1 MKLIILLF
9 VVAAFVTLAMGRKS
23 LKDPL
28 KITTA
33 HFGHPEG
40 LKHKI
45 RRPYNK
51 HEDKLIQCKIYL

>member
-28 KITTA
+28 KTTA